1 MPQKHVHSLVRRAAE
16 TCLMSNNLVVISANS
31 MIGVAN
37 ESHVGLNARGSFFT
51 FGHVSSSIFLKF
63 LRTVKVMW

>member
-16 TCLMSNNLVVISANS
+16 TCLTSTNLVVISANS
-31 MIGVAN
+31 LIGVAN

-63 LRTVKVMW
+63 LPIELLK